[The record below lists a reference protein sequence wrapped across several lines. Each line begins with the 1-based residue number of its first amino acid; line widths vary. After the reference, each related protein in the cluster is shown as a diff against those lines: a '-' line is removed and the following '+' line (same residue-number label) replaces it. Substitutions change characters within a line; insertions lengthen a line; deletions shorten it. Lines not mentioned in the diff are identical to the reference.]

1 MTEESPQIKEP
12 QSRDAAH
19 WAPRIDTLTVG
30 AVPDGAVNINVQ
42 GRRVVGALQGF
53 GQLWQ
58 KTYRIKL
65 TGAQVTPVELIRMW
79 KEHFPEFWP
88 KGNHFYPS
96 ITGVAPGEVALL
108 QLAMPGGMPLNTG
121 MLVIYADDEAFTL
134 MTPQGHMESGW
145 ITFSAYEEDGCTIAQ
160 VQSIARAND
169 PIYEFGFL
177 LFAHR
182 RQERFWHDTLRA
194 LAAHYDVAEAVTME
208 KTCVDRRWQ
217 WRETRNIW
225 QNAAIRT
232 TIYIVTT
239 PVRKLRAGRGRTD
252 SNAPAHRD
260 AADDESGR
268 R

>member
-1 MTEESPQIKEP
+1 MTEQSPQTSEP

-19 WAPRIDTLTVG
+19 WAPHVNTLTVG
-30 AVPDGAVNINVQ
+30 AVPAGAVNINVE

-65 TGAQVTPVELIRMW
+65 TNVRVTPAVVIRMW
-79 KEHFPEFWP
+79 KDHFSEFWP

-96 ITGVAPGEVALL
+96 LTGVAPGEVALL

-121 MLVIYADDEAFTL
+121 MLVIYADNEAFTL

-169 PIYEFGFL
+169 PIYELGFL

-182 RQERFWHDTLRA
+182 RQEGFWHDTLRA
-194 LAAHYDVAEAVTME
+194 LAAHYNSAEPVTME
-208 KTCVDRRWQ
+208 RTCVDRRWQ
-217 WRETRNIW
+217 WRETKNIW

-232 TIYIVTT
+232 AMYLVLT
-239 PVRKLRAGRGRTD
+239 PVRRLRRKENREPRT
-252 SNAPAHRD
+252 
-260 AADDESGR
+260 ESEK
-268 R
+268 